1 MILFFAMLFLA
12 TAIAGF
18 CAFVIFWPLSLV
30 HLRDRHPGMRDRIG
44 DFSFL
49 NPKALAWL
57 LSMRYRDVRDR
68 SFTGLATPAWVSLV
82 VIIGALALAGL
93 LWLLSALFPALGRY

>member
-1 MILFFAMLFLA
+1 MLLFFAMLFLA

-30 HLRDRHPGMRDRIG
+30 HLRDRHPGLRGHIG

-49 NPKALAWL
+49 NPKALSWL
-57 LSMRYRDVRDR
+57 LSGRYREVRDR
-68 SFTGLATPAWVSLV
+68 GFTGLATPARVALL
-82 VIIGALALAGL
+82 VIIGGLLAAGL
-93 LWLLSALFPALGRY
+93 LWLVSAIFPALTRY

>member
-30 HLRDRHPGMRDRIG
+30 HLRDRHPGLRGHIG

-49 NPKALAWL
+49 NPKALSWL
-57 LSMRYRDVRDR
+57 LLGHYREVRDR
-68 SFTGLATPAWVSLV
+68 SFTGLATPARVALL
-82 VIIGALALAGL
+82 VIIGGLLAAGL
-93 LWLLSALFPALGRY
+93 LWLVSAIFPALSRY